1 VTVGKIRL
9 NPYTLRLEVDQL
21 HIAERDGKTPFID
34 IGHLHVNAAWSS
46 VFRRAP
52 VIEELTVD
60 APRVRIVRTAEQRF
74 NFSDILDR
82 LNQPEVP
89 PKPKSTEPV
98 RSSSSTSRW
107 ARSTRWMAC
116 RSACRSWP
124 ACRPMWTSSYSRC
137 WLRAS
142 MDRRCISRAR
152 PSRLQ
157 NRCNRT

>member
-1 VTVGKIRL
+1 MTTAGRL
-9 NPYTLRLEVDQL
+9 RGPRGHERR
-21 HIAERDGKTPFID
+21 AERDGKTPFID

-89 PKPKSTEPV
+89 PKPKSTEP
-98 RSSSSTSRW
+98 
-107 ARSTRWMAC
+107 ARFVLANLKLNDGAIQFIDQPLGAQHTLNT
-116 RSACRSWP
+116 P
-124 ACRPMWTSSYSRC
+124 
-137 WLRAS
+137 
-142 MDRRCISRAR
+142 
-152 PSRLQ
+152 
-157 NRCNRT
+157 